1 MKVVAGLAVAGVCL
15 LCVAGP
21 LRAEPLRTIDDVG
34 GAIGRCW
41 TPPAGIRDSFVT
53 LKFAFR
59 ADGML
64 MGPPQPTAI
73 RVTGDEAQRKA
84 FVGAAIAALQGCMPM
99 EFSKG
104 LSGEIA
110 GTVFTLRFNSGE

>member
-1 MKVVAGLAVAGVCL
+1 MRFVAGLSLAGLLL
-15 LCVAGP
+15 LCAAP

-41 TPPAGIRDSFVT
+41 TPPAGIKDSFVT

-59 ADGML
+59 GNGSL

-73 RVTGDEAQRKA
+73 RVTGDEAQRRA
-84 FVGAAIAALQGCMPM
+84 FVAAAIAALQGCVPM
-99 EFSKG
+99 EFSKE
-104 LSGEIA
+104 LADEIA